1 MEAPTPIISYNHI
14 NQYDKIIFTNNLE
27 EENFSTKKFDEYEI
41 IEDKTP
47 KKYTYFIETHL
58 VKEDSSIEIFVDPKN
73 PYVTYFNLIYQ
84 KPINSN
90 KEYIYKIYKVEIKDM
105 DSKKDNIELK
115 IYLKKDKTQYESKN
129 IIDLKTNNFLGLI
142 KFENYKG
149 WLGTYKPPMSF
160 QLNTFQIVR
169 ILNEILLFNEQIK
182 YTDSIFYD
190 FNNYALFLYNKLS
203 QNKFELYIL
212 LYINIINGN
221 NHLLIQ
227 KIFNLF
233 LVNEDEDKNNNYI
246 YLAEYK
252 KDLDDIY
259 RNQNI
264 LIDKILFYINN
275 NTFTKNLEFY
285 LKRFYTIYVYSL
297 SLLKEKENIE
307 FIFRELIDNK
317 FDNLILSKLYLSEY
331 HLFYKN
337 IIISNEIKL
346 SLINKLIK
354 SSMNYNHLLTAFS
367 LIAEYVN
374 KDFVRILAIITENY
388 GKINDICFKEKK
400 QLIIKNYIKQ
410 NISDDLNKIE
420 EYFNI
425 ILTNKKENKYS
436 CFYFSVDIFL
446 FFVEK
451 FNNIKFLSSLERKL
465 FDSLINFDDL
475 VFYFIF
481 ASNIRN
487 KNIILILQL
496 IINNFEKIN
505 FFCKAENNFLII
517 EEYIE
522 PNIKDNLIQVK
533 ELITTIVEKQKAA
546 SYNSIKFNVK
556 LFELYSNTN
565 DFEQLK
571 LVKSII
577 NIIKQI
583 DFINEELI
591 GLSTKIHEIGINM
604 IKEGKIDNEKLLLFL
619 KEDEIIYNEK
629 KINDLVSTTIFLNQ
643 ENNLRKNQCLLL
655 EKENNIRIKQI
666 NDLTTEVNN
675 VKNENKL
682 LNSKID
688 SLLSSVSMLQRQI
701 KEINKNKKQSYG
713 NNQIFNE
720 VNQVNEEKIN
730 TNFNFGL
737 NIDIDNLFKYK

>member
-643 ENNLRKNQCLLL
+643 ENNLRKNQCMLL

>member
-84 KPINSN
+84 KPINNN

-285 LKRFYTIYVYSL
+285 LKRFYTIYVYYL
-297 SLLKEKENIE
+297 SHLKEKESIE

-388 GKINDICFKEKK
+388 GKINDICFNEKK

-410 NISDDLNKIE
+410 NVSDDLNKIE

-517 EEYIE
+517 EEYID

-643 ENNLRKNQCLLL
+643 ENNLRKNQCMLL

-688 SLLSSVSMLQRQI
+688 SLLSSVSILQRQI